1 MKKIKVC
8 CFCEKWL
15 SGGIESFLNNV
26 FHNLDISLFQVDIIA
41 SEIGDSIFTETLQ
54 KLGVNFYELSG
65 NQKKLMSNYRLLKKL
80 LKNNDYDV
88 IYINAYHAVSM
99 TYAKLAHSLNIPQI
113 IVHSH
118 CSAIKKSCTRF
129 FKVWAHKLSSRIFSK
144 YATDF
149 LACSGLAAEF
159 MFPKKVIA
167 NGRYVFIPNGIETDK
182 FTFNEEHRNN
192 VRQELNLQDTFV
204 IGCVGRLCVEKNQLF
219 LLDVFAQ
226 AVNIRDCRLVLVG
239 KGEQEEVL
247 RKKAEALGISNKV
260 IFYGTSNEVNRLICG
275 FDCLAMPSLFEGLMI
290 VAIEAQSIGLPI
302 VCSDRVPKEVFV
314 GEGIKAVALEKSTK
328 EWAEAIFSCEKT
340 GTYSDS
346 NKSDLIKAGFD
357 IKNTAAMIQNV
368 FLKGFIDE

>member
-8 CFCEKWL
+8 CFIEKWV
-15 SGGIESFLNNV
+15 SGGIESFSNNV
-26 FHNLDISLFQVDIIA
+26 FHNLDISLFQIDIIA
-41 SEIGDSIFTETLQ
+41 SEMCGSIFTEPLQ
-54 KLGVNFYELSG
+54 KLGVSFYELSG
-65 NQKKLMSNYRLLKKL
+65 SRWKLMSNYRLLKKL

-99 TYAKLAHSLNIPQI
+99 IYAKLAHSLNIPQI

-129 FKVWAHKLSSRIFSK
+129 LKVWAHKLSSRVFSK
-144 YATDF
+144 YVTDF

-204 IGCVGRLCVEKNQLF
+204 IGCVGRLCEEKNQLF

-226 AVNIRDCRLVLVG
+226 AVKIKDCRLVLVG
-239 KGEQEEVL
+239 KGELEEVL
-247 RKKAEALGISNKV
+247 RKKAEALGISDKV
-260 IFYGTSNEVNRLICG
+260 IFYGASNEVNRLICG

-290 VAIEAQSIGLPI
+290 VAIEAQCIGLPI
-302 VCSDRVPKEVFV
+302 VCSDRLAKETFV
-314 GEGIKAVALEKSTK
+314 GEGIKAVALEKSAK
-328 EWAEAIFSCEKT
+328 EWAQAIFSCEKT

-346 NKSDLIKAGFD
+346 NKSALIKAGFD
-357 IKNTAAMIQNV
+357 IKNTAATIRNI